1 MKKKVLNYKLVT
13 RRAFLLAY
21 DITAVCCSNFL
32 ALLLRYEFQLDEIP
46 GYFINAVWEHLPISI
61 LLTLFLFYGFRLYH
75 SLWAYAGVSEMQNI
89 IVASFASAA
98 LQGVTLLLFDRD
110 VPKSYYF
117 FNAFLLVGAT
127 IMSRF
132 AYRFAREKRRRLHNK
147 NNSISVIDRKSVV

>member
-61 LLTLFLFYGFRLYH
+61 LLKL
-75 SLWAYAGVSEMQNI
+75 I
-89 IVASFASAA
+89 
-98 LQGVTLLLFDRD
+98 
-110 VPKSYYF
+110 
-117 FNAFLLVGAT
+117 
-127 IMSRF
+127 
-132 AYRFAREKRRRLHNK
+132 
-147 NNSISVIDRKSVV
+147 